1 MSQSS
6 ATSKVKKRPSRNEQ
20 LLAAASKGNLPKV
33 IELLAKGADP
43 SFMDES
49 TSRSVVSE
57 AIFEDRKEVVA
68 YLLGE
73 DLAPGVLDDALS
85 VAARC
90 CSVDVV
96 HRILD
101 LGGQIRF
108 DIEDPELHRWAR
120 AFGNDAGADATQRVL
135 RAHLMS
141 GSIDRAMDIGCGVA
155 PTIGSSDF
163 GVL

>member
-1 MSQSS
+1 MSQLS
-6 ATSKVKKRPSRNEQ
+6 AVSKVRKHPSKNEQ
-20 LLAAASKGNLPKV
+20 LLAAASNGNLPKV

-43 SFMDES
+43 SFVDPS

-57 AIFEDRKEVVA
+57 AIFEDRKDVVA
-68 YLLGE
+68 HLLGE
-73 DLAPGVLDDALS
+73 NLSPGVLDDALS

-90 CSVDVV
+90 CSLDVV

-108 DIEDPELHRWAR
+108 DIEDPEFFRWAR
-120 AFGNDAGADATQRVL
+120 AFGNDVGADATQRVL
-135 RAHLMS
+135 RAHLMA
-141 GSIDRAMDIGCGVA
+141 GSLDRALDIGCGVA
-155 PTIGSSDF
+155 PSRGSSDF